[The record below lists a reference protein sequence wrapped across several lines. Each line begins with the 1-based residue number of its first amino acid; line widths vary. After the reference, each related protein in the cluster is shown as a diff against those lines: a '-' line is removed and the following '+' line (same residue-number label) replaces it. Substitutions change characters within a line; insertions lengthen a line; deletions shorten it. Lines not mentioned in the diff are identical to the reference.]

1 MQLNWLRMSLCQTY
15 QRLRQGRLLLP
26 QNERTLRMKVQIQ
39 NGKNQPRLDN
49 YEVRAVETVANLLLL
64 LIAVNPQGPEAAG
77 PDPRRQASE
86 TLKAI
91 LDDQK
96 SPPPSDRVPAGRAS
110 DDNLVVRIEVESA
123 KRSVLNGPG

>member
-26 QNERTLRMKVQIQ
+26 QNERTLRMRVLIQ
-39 NGKNQPRLDN
+39 NGMNIPKLDSH
-49 YEVRAVETVANLLLL
+49 EVRAVETVANLLLL
-64 LIAVNPQGPEAAG
+64 LTAVNPQGPEAEG
-77 PDPRRQASE
+77 PDPRRQANA

-96 SPPPSDRVPAGRAS
+96 SPPPSDSVPAGQAS
-110 DDNLVVRIEVESA
+110 DDVTDPDA
-123 KRSVLNGPG
+123 RSEK

>member
-1 MQLNWLRMSLCQTY
+1 MQLNWRRMFLCQTY

-26 QNERTLRMKVQIQ
+26 QNERTLRMKVEIQ
-39 NGKNQPRLDN
+39 NGKNLPILERQER
-49 YEVRAVETVANLLLL
+49 RAVETTANLLLL
-64 LIAVNPQGPEAAG
+64 LMAVNPQGPEAAG

-96 SPPPSDRVPAGRAS
+96 QSDSFPAGKKS
-110 DDNLVVRIEVESA
+110 DDVMDPDA
-123 KRSVLNGPG
+123 RSEK